1 MDFGDVI
8 KAMKKNPEL
17 KFARKGW
24 NGKGMYIQL
33 QVPDRYSKMSLPYI
47 YMKTVQGDFVPWL
60 ASQTDIL
67 TDDDWVE
74 VGSVPSKDPRPPY
87 PLCDEVRSTLE
98 VNSDLA
104 VDCMKDKTFRVRS
117 LGPRVYFTEMDA
129 EGIIKFLKMCTDK
142 EPMPDYQFDPM
153 KKSVCAH
160 VMKEIQDY
168 KFDNQPNK
176 KYDAVKN
183 PAHYC
188 EGRKYE
194 PWDVSI
200 DWELDCPLSYAI
212 KYIARAGRK
221 QQPGMTMKQSEV
233 QDLEKAINCLKK
245 RLEVVRGSDDN

>member
-1 MDFGDVI
+1 MDFGEVI
-8 KAMKKNPEL
+8 RSMKKWPDL

-24 NGKGMYIQL
+24 NGKGIYIQL
-33 QVPDRYSKMSLPYI
+33 QVPDEHSKMTMPYI
-47 YMKTVQGDFVPWL
+47 YMVTENLKSDNPDAPRGRVPWL
-60 ASQTDIL
+60 ASQTDML
-67 TDDDWVE
+67 ATDWVE
-74 VGSVPSKDPRPPY
+74 VTPTPFGLNKIEPHVCYTTPDEYIKMHGLDRMTDPAKGGC
-87 PLCDEVRSTLE
+87 L
-98 VNSDLA
+98 
-104 VDCMKDKTFRVRS
+104 
-117 LGPRVYFTEMDA
+117 
-129 EGIIKFLKMCTDK
+129 
-142 EPMPDYQFDPM
+142 
-153 KKSVCAH
+153 CAH
-160 VMKEIQDY
+160 TMKEFQDY
-168 KFDNQPNK
+168 KFEPNPK

-245 RLEVVRGSDDN
+245 KLDVVRGSDDD